1 MRRLW
6 PGSLIGQVLLTLAL
20 ALLLA
25 QAISTV
31 LLLRQQDE
39 HRQEAVIHTAAFRLL
54 VAARH
59 PGDAAPRPEDRPP
72 SEDRP
77 SPAPFDIID
86 HVHAERVASFAPL
99 AGDTRLPQAEQE
111 LGQILAEQD
120 IAVGRLIVVDR
131 EPEADRQAKIDVDAP
146 LARKWNHDAL
156 LAPKPE
162 DFPGSSAAKETASAK
177 AQDAAQKARHFELL
191 RHRFASQP
199 PERVLVVALQT
210 QPGGSWLV
218 ARAYMLPRNTH
229 LLVSLI
235 GQTVLIYLVL
245 VIAIALILRRITR
258 PLAAL
263 TNRVE
268 QFADTRAPEG
278 RLEPAGPTDVRRLIA
293 AQGAMEHR
301 IVALLEEKNV
311 MLGAIGHDLKTP
323 LAALRVRI
331 ESVEDEGERARMAAT
346 IEDIVRSLDD
356 ILSLA
361 RVGRP
366 SDPLEMTELSALV
379 DAVVEEYEDMGEAVS
394 LGDTCRIALPLRATW
409 LRRALRNLIGNA
421 LRYGGAARV
430 TVSRE
435 AGPHA
440 AWAVVRIDDDGPG
453 IPEDQIARMME
464 PFIRGEPSRNSETG
478 GAGLG
483 LTLSAAIAEQH
494 GGTITLTNRPAGG
507 AAGAGLTA
515 ILRLPL
521 PH

>member
-6 PGSLIGQVLLTLAL
+6 PGSLTGQVLLTLAL

-31 LLLRQQDE
+31 LLLRQQDDR
-39 HRQEAVIHTAAFRLL
+39 RQEAVIHAAAFRLL

-59 PGDAAPRPEDRPP
+59 PADAAPPPEDRPP
-72 SEDRP
+72 
-77 SPAPFDIID
+77 PASDGIMD
-86 HVHAERVASFAPL
+86 HVHAERVTNFAGVS
-99 AGDTRLPQAEQE
+99 GDVRMPQAEQE

-120 IAVGRLIVVDR
+120 IGVSRLIVVDR
-131 EPEADRQAKIDVDAP
+131 APGADRRAQLSSQVEDMPTNAAAASIRAQTVRHAK
-146 LARKWNHDAL
+146 
-156 LAPKPE
+156 
-162 DFPGSSAAKETASAK
+162 
-177 AQDAAQKARHFELL
+177 LL
-191 RHRFASQP
+191 RHRFAAGA
-199 PERVLVVALQT
+199 PEKVLVVGLQT

-218 ARAYMLPRNTH
+218 ARAYMMPRNPH

-235 GQTVLIYLVL
+235 RQTVLIYLVL

-263 TNRVE
+263 TLRVE
-268 QFADTRAPEG
+268 QFAETRKAG
-278 RLEPAGPTDVRRLIA
+278 DRLVPAGPTDVRRLIA
-293 AQGAMEHR
+293 AHNALEHR
-301 IVALLEEKNV
+301 IVALLDEKDV

-331 ESVEDEGERARMAAT
+331 ESVEDADERARMAAT

-379 DAVVEEYEDMGEAVS
+379 GAVVEEYEDMGDAVS

-430 TVSRE
+430 TVFRE
-435 AGPHA
+435 DR
-440 AWAVVRIDDDGPG
+440 WAVVRIDDDGPG
-453 IPEDQIARMME
+453 IPADQIARMME
-464 PFIRGEPSRNSETG
+464 PFIRGEPSRSSLTG

-494 GGTITLTNRPAGG
+494 GGTITLTNRPAGDET
-507 AAGAGLTA
+507 GAGLTA

-521 PH
+521 G

>member
-39 HRQEAVIHTAAFRLL
+39 RRQEAVIHTAAFRLL

-72 SEDRP
+72 PLPDGM
-77 SPAPFDIID
+77 ID

-131 EPEADRQAKIDVDAP
+131 KPEADRQARNGDMPANAATADV
-146 LARKWNHDAL
+146 R
-156 LAPKPE
+156 
-162 DFPGSSAAKETASAK
+162 
-177 AQDAAQKARHFELL
+177 AQSARHVQLL
-191 RHRFASQP
+191 RRHFAAGP
-199 PERVLVVALQT
+199 PEKVLVVALQT
-210 QPGGSWLV
+210 QPGGGWLV
-218 ARAYMLPRNTH
+218 ARAYMPPRNTH

-331 ESVEDEGERARMAAT
+331 ESAAKKVPFT
-346 IEDIVRSLDD
+346 TNAHVAS
-356 ILSLA
+356 
-361 RVGRP
+361 
-366 SDPLEMTELSALV
+366 
-379 DAVVEEYEDMGEAVS
+379 
-394 LGDTCRIALPLRATW
+394 RATTNNCHTGPTE
-409 LRRALRNLIGNA
+409 RRL
-421 LRYGGAARV
+421 
-430 TVSRE
+430 
-435 AGPHA
+435 
-440 AWAVVRIDDDGPG
+440 
-453 IPEDQIARMME
+453 
-464 PFIRGEPSRNSETG
+464 
-478 GAGLG
+478 
-483 LTLSAAIAEQH
+483 
-494 GGTITLTNRPAGG
+494 
-507 AAGAGLTA
+507 
-515 ILRLPL
+515 
-521 PH
+521 

>member
-1 MRRLW
+1 MMRRLR

-72 SEDRP
+72 PVPYAP
-77 SPAPFDIID
+77 SVPDGMID
-86 HVHAERVASFAPL
+86 HVHAERVASFLPL

-120 IAVGRLIVVDR
+120 IAVSRLIVVDR
-131 EPEADRQAKIDVDAP
+131 KPEADRQARNGDMPANAATTDV
-146 LARKWNHDAL
+146 R
-156 LAPKPE
+156 
-162 DFPGSSAAKETASAK
+162 
-177 AQDAAQKARHFELL
+177 AQSARHVQLL
-191 RHRFASQP
+191 RRHFAAGP
-199 PERVLVVALQT
+199 PEKVLVVALQT
-210 QPGGSWLV
+210 QPGDGWLV
-218 ARAYMLPRNTH
+218 ARAYMPPRNPQ
-229 LLVSLI
+229 LLVGLI
-235 GQTVLIYLVL
+235 RQTVLIYLVL

-263 TNRVE
+263 TKRVE

-278 RLEPAGPTDVRRLIA
+278 RLEPAGPADIRRLIA

-394 LGDTCRIALPLRATW
+394 LGETCRIALPLRATW

-430 TVSRE
+430 TVLRE
-435 AGPHA
+435 TG
-440 AWAVVRIDDDGPG
+440 WAVVRIDDDGPG
-453 IPEDQIARMME
+453 IPDDQIARMME

>member
-6 PGSLIGQVLLTLAL
+6 PGSLTGQVLLTLAL

-25 QAISTV
+25 QAISTL
-31 LLLRQQDE
+31 LLLRQQDD
-39 HRQEAVIHTAAFRLL
+39 HRQEAVIHSAAFRLL

-59 PGDAAPRPEDRPP
+59 PGDAAKPPGDRPP
-72 SEDRP
+72 PVPDG
-77 SPAPFDIID
+77 IMD
-86 HVHAERVASFAPL
+86 HIHAERVARFVPL
-99 AGDTRLPQAEQE
+99 AGDVPMPQAEQE
-111 LGQILAEQD
+111 LAQILAEQD
-120 IAVGRLIVVDR
+120 IGISRLIVVDR
-131 EPEADRQAKIDVDAP
+131 APEADRQAEIDADAP
-146 LARKWNHDAL
+146 LARKWNRDAL

-162 DFPGSSAAKETASAK
+162 DFPGSAAAKAATSAN
-177 AQDAAQKARHFELL
+177 AQAVAQTARHVQLL
-191 RHRFASQP
+191 RHRFAAQE
-199 PERVLVVALQT
+199 PEKVLVVALQT

-245 VIAIALILRRITR
+245 VIAIALILRHITR

-263 TNRVE
+263 TLRVE
-268 QFADTRAPEG
+268 HFAETRKAG
-278 RLEPAGPTDVRRLIA
+278 DRLEPAGPADVHRLILA
-293 AQGAMEHR
+293 HNTLEHR
-301 IVALLEEKNV
+301 IVALLDEKDV

-331 ESVEDEGERARMAAT
+331 ESVEDADERARMAAT

-379 DAVVEEYEDMGEAVS
+379 GAVVEEYEDMGEAVM

-430 TVSRE
+430 TVLRE
-435 AGPHA
+435 AK
-440 AWAVVRIDDDGPG
+440 WAVVRIDDDGPG
-453 IPEDQIARMME
+453 IPPGQIARMME

-494 GGTITLTNRPAGG
+494 GGTITLTNRPAGDG
-507 AAGAGLTA
+507 AGVGLTA

-521 PH
+521 G

>member
-1 MRRLW
+1 MIRRLW
-6 PGSLIGQVLLTLAL
+6 PHSLTGQVMLTLAL

-31 LLLRQQDE
+31 LLLRQQDD
-39 HRQEAVIHTAAFRLL
+39 HRQEAVIHSAAFRLL

-59 PGDAAPRPEDRPP
+59 PGDAAPPPGDRPP
-72 SEDRP
+72 PVPDGL
-77 SPAPFDIID
+77 FD
-86 HVHAERVASFAPL
+86 HVHAERAASFQPL
-99 AGDTRLPQAEQE
+99 AGDTPLPQAEEE

-120 IAVGRLIVVDR
+120 IAVSRLVVVDR
-131 EPEADRQAKIDVDAP
+131 TPEADRQAQLRPWADDVP
-146 LARKWNHDAL
+146 PN
-156 LAPKPE
+156 
-162 DFPGSSAAKETASAK
+162 AAAADMR
-177 AQDAAQKARHFELL
+177 AQSARHVQLL
-191 RHRFASQP
+191 RHRFATP
-199 PERVLVVALQT
+199 PPQRVLVAALQT
-210 QPGGSWLV
+210 QPGGGWLV
-218 ARAYMLPRNTH
+218 ARAYMPPRNTH
-229 LLVSLI
+229 LLASLI
-235 GQTVLIYLVL
+235 RQTVLIYLVL
-245 VIAIALILRRITR
+245 VIAIALILRHITR

-263 TNRVE
+263 TKRVE
-268 QFADTRAPEG
+268 QFAETRAPEG
-278 RLEPAGPTDVRRLIA
+278 RLAPAGPADIRRLIA

-301 IVALLEEKNV
+301 IVALLDEKDV

-379 DAVVEEYEDMGEAVS
+379 DAVVEEYEDMGEAVT
-394 LGDTCRIALPLRATW
+394 LGDSCRIALPLRATW

-430 TVSRE
+430 TVRRE
-435 AGPHA
+435 TG
-440 AWAVVRIDDDGPG
+440 WAVVCIEDDGPG

-464 PFIRGEPSRNSETG
+464 PFTRGEPSRNSVTG

-494 GGTITLTNRPAGG
+494 GGTITLANRASGG
-507 AAGAGLTA
+507 LVAT
-515 ILRLPL
+515 LRLPL
-521 PH
+521 AL